1 MKIKTM
7 ITISAICFA
16 IIPMVIYAI
25 FANLLVSSNGEQEFH
40 RQMTDL
46 VANQAQTLE
55 IYLDSVKDQNAAL
68 VAMSEVQAVAKGGG
82 NRDNVGNLFA
92 RLGNDGS
99 TNNSTVPAIDCVVIM
114 DKSGKIACGRQPKDN
129 NGKTLDVSFVF
140 GDGIKDDVLYI
151 GDTANKLMFIRTPI
165 ADKYLVTFYNIEAD
179 TFLCKIPANSTF
191 YNKGMVR
198 VVDPRN
204 NWISDANA
212 GTNLV
217 EQYTQVVVDRIA
229 SLGDGEVTEI
239 ITFDGDT
246 QGAIAGVEKKLAVMT
261 RVGGADGLVVIASC
275 PANMAHIISK
285 SVTSGIIT
293 TVVIFAILSIAGAIA
308 VSVFITKP
316 LTTIEET
323 LTKIRRG
330 DHEARITTVSNNEY
344 GQISRAFNNL
354 VDEIVVSEDRY
365 RTITEMSDNI
375 IFEWNLKSNEVFFS
389 NNFNKKFSYR
399 APSDH
404 FADSFLLK
412 AKLHGD
418 DSDRYR
424 TDLEKLGNG
433 EEFKGNEYRMKNIY
447 GDFIWVLMRTATLR
461 DKEGNPIKIVGVMVD
476 IDRAKKSEQQLTAR
490 ASFDALTELYNRE
503 TVESQI
509 DNEITLSAARKSEMA
524 VLFVD
529 VDDFKHFNDQY
540 SHATGDQVLKF
551 VAKVVNSVVGEFGF
565 AGRYGG
571 DEFIACIR
579 NSEINDPARAAQ
591 EIISRLD
598 AGFDCDSGDHL
609 RISVSIGIAL
619 IKDDYNTRVE
629 YLIGKADDAMYSVKK
644 NGKSNFA
651 FI

>member
-7 ITISAICFA
+7 ITASAICFA
-16 IIPMVIYAI
+16 IIPMVIYTV
-25 FANLLVSSNGEQEFH
+25 FVSVLVSSNGEKEFH

-46 VANQAQTLE
+46 VRNQAQTLE
-55 IYLDSVKDQNAAL
+55 IYLDTVKQQNAAL
-68 VAMSEVQAVAKGGG
+68 VKMDEVAAVAKGGG
-82 NRDNVGNLFA
+82 NKDYVGNIFA
-92 RLGNDGS
+92 RLGTDNPS
-99 TNNSTVPAIDCVVIM
+99 INSVVLA
-114 DKSGKIACGRQPKDN
+114 DKNGNIICGRAPSALN
-129 NGKTLDVSFVF
+129 NNISMTIADDVQN
-140 GDGIKDDVLYI
+140 DVLYI
-151 GDTANKLMFIRTPI
+151 GDTANKLLFIRTAI
-165 ADKYLVTFYNIEAD
+165 SDKYLITFYNIDAD

-212 GTNLV
+212 GTNLI
-217 EQYTQVVVDRIA
+217 EQYTQTVVDRIA
-229 SLGDGEVTEI
+229 TLNDGEVTDI
-239 ITFDGDT
+239 IEFDGDS

-261 RVGGADGLVVIASC
+261 RIGGENGLVVIASC
-275 PANMAHIISK
+275 PSNM
-285 SVTSGIIT
+285 SGIISGSAKSSIIT
-293 TVVIFAILSIAGAIA
+293 CVVIFSLLSIAGAVA
-308 VSVFITKP
+308 VSIFVTKP
-316 LTTIEET
+316 LVTIEET

-375 IFEWNLKSNEVFFS
+375 IFEWNLKTNEVFFS

-412 AKLHGD
+412 AKLHSD
-418 DSDRYR
+418 DSERYR
-424 TDLEKLGNG
+424 ADLEKLGNG

-447 GDFIWVLMRTATLR
+447 GDFIWLLMRTATLR
-461 DKEGNPIKIVGVMVD
+461 DKDGNPIKIVGVMVD

-509 DNEITLSAARKSEMA
+509 DNEISLSAARKAEMA

-529 VDDFKHFNDQY
+529 VDDFKYFNDHY
-540 SHATGDQVLKF
+540 SHATGDQVLKY
-551 VAKVVNSVVGEFGF
+551 VAKTVNNIVGEYGF

-579 NSEINDPARAAQ
+579 NAEINDPARAAQ
-591 EIISRLD
+591 DIIAALD
-598 AGFDCDSGDHL
+598 AGFECDSGDHL
-609 RISVSIGIAL
+609 KISVSIGIAL